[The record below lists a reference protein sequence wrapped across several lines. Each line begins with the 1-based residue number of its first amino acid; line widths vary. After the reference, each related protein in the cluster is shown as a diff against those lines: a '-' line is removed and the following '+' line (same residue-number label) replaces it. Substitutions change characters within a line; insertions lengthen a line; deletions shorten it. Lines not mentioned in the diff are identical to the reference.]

1 LSKTIREALE
11 EQERLILSPFATL
24 SAMSK
29 GRQVFEEECPLRPA
43 FQHDRDRIIH
53 SKSFRRLKH
62 KTQVFL
68 APTGDHYRTRL
79 THTLEVSQ
87 IARTIAKA
95 LHLNEDLTEAIAL
108 AHDLGHTPFGHAGEA
123 ALHELMQDHGDFDH
137 NIQGLRIVEQLEQR
151 YPDVPGLNLTWEV
164 REGIVK
170 HTTAYDSADARDF
183 EPNLRATLEAQVV
196 NAADEIAY
204 NAHDLDD
211 GLRSGLL
218 LPADLRGV
226 HLWREA
232 CERAGICVESLDPMQ
247 RRRLVRTVI
256 DTLTTDLLEHSAAQ
270 LAAHGIDS
278 AQAARSHTESL
289 IAFSPGQA
297 ERNAELRHTLF
308 TKLYRHYRVMR
319 MAIKAQRLL
328 HALFQTFVANPVQLP
343 STVQRQVE
351 QGGDP
356 YRAVCDYIAGMTDR
370 YALEE
375 YRRLF
380 DPEERT

>member
-1 LSKTIREALE
+1 MSFASREHLE
-11 EQERLILSPFATL
+11 ENEYRLLAPYGFRSRE
-24 SAMSK
+24 SR
-29 GRQVFEEECPLRPA
+29 GRAHAEPEHTYRTA
-43 FQHDRDRIIH
+43 FQRDRDRIVH
-53 SKSFRRLKH
+53 STAFRRLEY
-62 KTQVFL
+62 KTQVFVNYE
-68 APTGDHYRTRL
+68 GDHYRTRL
-79 THTLEVSQ
+79 THTLETAQ
-87 IARTIAKA
+87 IARTIARA
-95 LHLNEDLTEAIAL
+95 LGLNEDLTEAIAL

-123 ALHELMQDHGDFDH
+123 ALHELMQDHGGFDH

-151 YPDVPGLNLTWEV
+151 YPEVPGLNLSWEV

-170 HTTAYDSADARDF
+170 HTTAYDAADARDF

-218 LPADLRGV
+218 QPADLSGV
-226 HLWREA
+226 YLWREA
-232 CERAGICVESLDPMQ
+232 CERAGLCVESLDPMQ

-278 AQAARSHTESL
+278 AQAARHHAENL
-289 IAFSPGQA
+289 VAFSPTQA

-328 HALFQTFVANPVQLP
+328 HALFQTFIANPVQLP
-343 STVQRQVE
+343 SAVQRQAE
-351 QGGDP
+351 LGGDP